1 MEFVMENLNVGCY
14 KVTENAHLPEYGTEQ
29 SACFDLKASLQDVET
44 VSVFGYSNSKSKR
57 TVKNNSVTLYSN
69 ERVLVPTGII
79 FDLNFGQSLRI
90 HPRSG
95 LAWKTGIT
103 LLNCEGVV
111 DADYVDP
118 TFVMLYNISDVQFKI
133 TDGDRIAQAEIITA
147 SPRMNFD
154 VISEKPVIKT
164 DRKGGFGSTGV

>member
-1 MEFVMENLNVGCY
+1 
-14 KVTENAHLPEYGTEQ
+14 
-29 SACFDLKASLQDVET
+29 
-44 VSVFGYSNSKSKR
+44 
-57 TVKNNSVTLYSN
+57 
-69 ERVLVPTGII
+69 
-79 FDLNFGQSLRI
+79 LNFGQSLRI